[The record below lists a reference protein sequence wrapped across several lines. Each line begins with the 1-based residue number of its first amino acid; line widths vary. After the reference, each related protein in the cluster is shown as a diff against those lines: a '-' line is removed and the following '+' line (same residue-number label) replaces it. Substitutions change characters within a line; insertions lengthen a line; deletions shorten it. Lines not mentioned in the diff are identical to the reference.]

1 MYIREMK
8 LIEKYGIKTAKTTPV
23 KTIGQAKQFIE
34 KTGFPI
40 VIKVDTDKPIHKTD
54 VGGVKILENWRD
66 LAQFEKNVKKIE
78 SSGVNVTGFVMQE
91 VVSGVELFIGGKR
104 DPQFGPVILFGLGG
118 IFVEI
123 LDDVSVRLAPI
134 TKSDAKEMVKE
145 IKGYPALSGA
155 RGLKPIKMTEL
166 INALVA
172 VSDIITKNRNIKEID
187 INPLIANEKHV
198 KAVDVRII

>member
-8 LIEKYGIKTAKTTPV
+8 LIERHGIKTARTTPV
-23 KTIGQAKQFIE
+23 KTIDQAKRFIE

-54 VGGVKILENWRD
+54 IGGVKILENWKD
-66 LAQFEKNVKKIE
+66 LTQFERNVKKIE

-91 VVSGVELFIGGKR
+91 VVNGVELFIGGKR

-134 TKSDAKEMVKE
+134 SKSDAREMVKE

-155 RGLKPIKMTEL
+155 RGLKPIKMSEL
-166 INALVA
+166 INALVV
-172 VSDIITKNRNIKEID
+172 VSDIITKNKNIKEID